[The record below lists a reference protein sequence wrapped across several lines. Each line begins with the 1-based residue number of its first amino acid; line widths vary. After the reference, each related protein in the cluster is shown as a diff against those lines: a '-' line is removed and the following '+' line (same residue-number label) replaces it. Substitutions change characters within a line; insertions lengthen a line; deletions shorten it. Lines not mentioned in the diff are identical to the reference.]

1 MRFVY
6 IAALKDLQRRIA
18 DPAALVIW
26 IGIPLVLAGMLN
38 FISGTGGNAP
48 PRAKLLIVDQDKTT
62 LSGLIPAAARQGN
75 APIDVAMVAL
85 EDGRR
90 TIGAGDATALLVI
103 PAGFQSAVLGQ
114 GSANLQLVTNP
125 AQQILPVMVQ
135 QPLEILTEAAFY
147 GQRLFG
153 EPIRR
158 IADGASKGPPTN
170 ADIASIAVEIN
181 RQITAVQGSLLPP
194 VISVTV
200 KTISASATPTLN
212 FGQLF
217 LPGMLFMSFLFV
229 AQGMSAD
236 VWDEKRQ
243 GTLRRLLTTPQTT
256 GHLLLGKLLAAL
268 VLATVIALI
277 GLLAAVVWFGLAW
290 SRIPLALLWC
300 VFASGALVSLL
311 TLLHT
316 AGGSQ
321 RGGEM
326 LSSLVVFPLMMLGG
340 SFFPFE
346 AMPKWMATAGQWT
359 PNGLAVA
366 RLKDLLYG
374 DPSVS
379 ALAVAALGIGIPAAA
394 AFALAR
400 RRVRSFANA

>member
-6 IAALKDLQRRIA
+6 VATLKDLRRRLA
-18 DPAALVIW
+18 DPAALAIW

-38 FISGTGGNAP
+38 FISGTGGDG
-48 PRAKLLIVDQDKTT
+48 PRARLLIVDEDKTT

-75 APIDVAMVAL
+75 APIDAETVTL
-85 EDGRR
+85 EEGRR
-90 TIGAGDATALLVI
+90 LIDGGDASALLVI
-103 PAGFQSAVLGQ
+103 PAGFQNAVLGRS
-114 GSANLQLVTNP
+114 SATLQLVTNP
-125 AQQILPVMVQ
+125 AQRILPLMVQ
-135 QPLEILTEAAFY
+135 QPLEVLVDGAFY
-147 GQRLFG
+147 AQRLFG

-158 IADGASKGPPTN
+158 IADGQTQGPPAD

-181 RQITAVQGSLLPP
+181 RQITALQGSLLPP

-200 KTISASATPTLN
+200 KTDNPSATPPLN

-217 LPGMLFMSFLFV
+217 LPGMFFMSFLFV

-236 VWDEKRQ
+236 VWDEKRE
-243 GTLRRLLTTPQTT
+243 GTLRRLLTTPQTA
-256 GHLLLGKLLAAL
+256 GRLLLGKLLAGL
-268 VLATVIALI
+268 VMTAIIALI
-277 GLLAAVVWFGLAW
+277 GLLAAVAWFGLAW
-290 SRIPLALLWC
+290 SRVPLALVWC
-300 VFASGALVSLL
+300 VFASGALIALL
-311 TLLHT
+311 TLLHI

-326 LSSLVVFPLMMLGG
+326 LSSVVVFPLMMLGG

-346 AMPKWMATAGQWT
+346 AMPAWMAAAGRWT

-366 RLKDLLYG
+366 RLKELLYG
-374 DPSVS
+374 DPSFS
-379 ALAVAALGIGIPAAA
+379 ALGVAALGIGIPAAV

>member
-6 IAALKDLQRRIA
+6 VATLKDLRRRLA
-18 DPAALVIW
+18 DPPALAVW

-38 FISGTGGNAP
+38 FISGTGGDA
-48 PRAKLLIVDQDKTT
+48 PRARLLIVDEDKST

-75 APIDVAMVAL
+75 MPIDVETVGL

-90 TIGAGDATALLVI
+90 QIAGGDASALLVI
-103 PAGFQSAVLGQ
+103 PAGFQSAVVGR
-114 GSANLQLVTNP
+114 GAANLQLVTNP
-125 AQQILPVMVQ
+125 AQRILPLMVQ
-135 QPLEILTEAAFY
+135 QPLEILVDAAFY
-147 GQRLFG
+147 AQRLFG

-158 IADGASKGPPTN
+158 IADSATQGPPAN
-170 ADIASIAVEIN
+170 ADIASIAIEIN
-181 RQITAVQGSLLPP
+181 RQITALQGSLLPP

-200 KTISASATPTLN
+200 KADNPSATPPLN

-217 LPGMLFMSFLFV
+217 LPGMFFMSFLFV

-236 VWDEKRQ
+236 VWDEKRE
-243 GTLRRLLTTPQTT
+243 GTLRRLLSTPQTAAR
-256 GHLLLGKLLAAL
+256 LLLGKLLAGL
-268 VLATVIALI
+268 VITAVIALI
-277 GLLAAVVWFGLAW
+277 GLLAAVAWFGLAW
-290 SRIPLALLWC
+290 WRVPLALLWC
-300 VFASGALVSLL
+300 VFASGALIALL

-326 LSSLVVFPLMMLGG
+326 LSSVVVFPLMMLGG

-346 AMPKWMATAGQWT
+346 AMPKWMAAVGQWT

-374 DPSVS
+374 DPSFS
-379 ALAVAALGIGIPAAA
+379 ALAVAALGIGIPAVA

-400 RRVRSFANA
+400 LRVRSFANA

>member
-6 IAALKDLQRRIA
+6 IATLKDLRRRLA
-18 DPAALVIW
+18 DPAALAIW

-38 FISGTGGNAP
+38 FISGTGGDG
-48 PRAKLLIVDQDKTT
+48 PRAKLLIVDQDKTAV
-62 LSGLIPAAARQGN
+62 SGLIPAAARQGN
-75 APIDVAMVAL
+75 APIDAETVTL
-85 EDGRR
+85 DEGRR
-90 TIGAGDATALLVI
+90 LIDRGDASALLVI
-103 PAGFQSAVLGQ
+103 PAGFQSAVLGR

-125 AQQILPVMVQ
+125 AQRILPVMVQ
-135 QPLEILTEAAFY
+135 QPLEVVVDAAFY
-147 GQRLFG
+147 AQRLFG

-158 IADGASKGPPTN
+158 IADGAATQGPPAD
-170 ADIASIAVEIN
+170 ADIAAIAVEIN
-181 RQITAVQGSLLPP
+181 RQITALQGSLLPP
-194 VISVTV
+194 VLSVTT
-200 KTISASATPTLN
+200 KTISASATPPLN

-243 GTLRRLLTTPQTT
+243 GTLRRLLTTPQTAAR
-256 GHLLLGKLLAAL
+256 LLLAKLLAGLMIA
-268 VLATVIALI
+268 AAIALI
-277 GLLAAVVWFGLAW
+277 GLLAAVAWFGLAW
-290 SRIPLALLWC
+290 WRLPMALVWC
-300 VFASGALVSLL
+300 VYASGALVSLL

-316 AGGSQ
+316 AAASS
-321 RGGEM
+321 RGGEL
-326 LSSLVVFPLMMLGG
+326 LSSVVVFPLMMLGG

-346 AMPKWMATAGQWT
+346 AMPAWMAAAGRWT

-374 DPSVS
+374 DPSFS
-379 ALAVAALGIGIPAAA
+379 ALGVAALGIGIPAAL

>member
-6 IAALKDLQRRIA
+6 VATLKDLRRRLA
-18 DPAALVIW
+18 DPAALAIW

-38 FISGTGGNAP
+38 FISGTGGDA
-48 PRAKLLIVDQDKTT
+48 PRAILLIVDEDKTT

-75 APIDVAMVAL
+75 APIDAETVTL
-85 EDGRR
+85 EEGRR
-90 TIGAGDATALLVI
+90 LIDGGDASALLVI
-103 PAGFQSAVLGQ
+103 PAGFQNAVLGR
-114 GSANLQLVTNP
+114 GSATLQLVTNP
-125 AQQILPVMVQ
+125 AQRILPLMVQ
-135 QPLEILTEAAFY
+135 QPLEILVDGAFY
-147 GQRLFG
+147 AQRLFG

-158 IADGASKGPPTN
+158 IADGQTQGPPAD

-181 RQITAVQGSLLPP
+181 RQITALQGSLLPP

-200 KTISASATPTLN
+200 KTDNPSATPPLN

-217 LPGMLFMSFLFV
+217 LPGMFFMSFLFV

-236 VWDEKRQ
+236 VWDEKRE
-243 GTLRRLLTTPQTT
+243 GTLRRLLTTPQTA
-256 GHLLLGKLLAAL
+256 GRLLLGKLLAGL
-268 VLATVIALI
+268 VMTAIIALI
-277 GLLAAVVWFGLAW
+277 GLLAAVAWFGLAW
-290 SRIPLALLWC
+290 SRVPLALVWC
-300 VFASGALVSLL
+300 VFASGALIALL
-311 TLLHT
+311 TLLHI

-326 LSSLVVFPLMMLGG
+326 LSSVVVFPLMMLGG

-346 AMPKWMATAGQWT
+346 AMPAWMAAAGRWT

-366 RLKDLLYG
+366 RLKELLYG
-374 DPSVS
+374 DPSFS
-379 ALAVAALGIGIPAAA
+379 ALGVAALGIGIPAAV